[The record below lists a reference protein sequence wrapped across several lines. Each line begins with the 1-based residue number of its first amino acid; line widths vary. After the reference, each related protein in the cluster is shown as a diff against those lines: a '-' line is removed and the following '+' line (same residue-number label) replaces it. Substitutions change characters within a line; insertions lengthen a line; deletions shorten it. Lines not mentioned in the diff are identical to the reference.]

1 MNNTKWHKGLLK
13 KLTQRAKTPL
23 FVFLGGAIL
32 GVGALL
38 IMSGNLTLPMITIS
52 PTQVAG
58 GLNSFFALEDD
69 AIRFGENTIRI
80 SRHRLDMGNKRITN
94 LAAPVAATDA
104 ATRGFVLASSVPS
117 PVFAVSCAWMSC
129 SIHFH
134 LVPGACTPPACPAGS
149 TELGHAGCSVAGVAT
164 NIGARDVSTAVCGG
178 SSTQINQINLA
189 GGSCARICR
198 VN

>member
-94 LAAPVAATDA
+94 LATPIAASDA
-104 ATRGFVLASSVPS
+104 ATRGYVDAAAGSGV
-117 PVFAVSCAWMSC
+117 CYTAWG
-129 SIHFH
+129 HN
-134 LVPGACTPPACPAGS
+134 TCPAGWV
-149 TELGHAGCSVAGVAT
+149 AVYAGVMAFGH
-164 NIGARDVSTAVCGG
+164 IMSTAATGVDPWCSSQSYATTHDSSLRTALQTSRNMFQWAGENPCAVC
-178 SSTQINQINLA
+178 
-189 GGSCARICR
+189 CR
-198 VN
+198 

>member
-94 LAAPVAATDA
+94 LATPIAASDA
-104 ATRGFVLASSVPS
+104 ATRGYVDAAAGSGV
-117 PVFAVSCAWMSC
+117 CYTAWGH
-129 SIHFH
+129 I
-134 LVPGACTPPACPAGS
+134 TCPAGWV
-149 TELGHAGCSVAGVAT
+149 AVYAGVMAFGHVT
-164 NIGARDVSTAVCGG
+164 HGTTTSSVGPWCSSRSHAILHEPSFRVALQTLHSWARWGGEEPCAVC
-178 SSTQINQINLA
+178 
-189 GGSCARICR
+189 CR
-198 VN
+198 

>member
-1 MNNTKWHKGLLK
+1 MNNTKWHKGLLE
-13 KLTQRAKTPL
+13 KLTRRAKTPL
-23 FVFLGGAIL
+23 FVFLGGVIL
-32 GVGALL
+32 GVGSLL
-38 IMSGNLTLPMITIS
+38 IMSGTLALPMVTINPS
-52 PTQVAG
+52 HAVEGAT
-58 GLNSFFALEDD
+58 SFFALEDD
-69 AIRFGENTIRI
+69 GIRFGDNTIRI

-94 LAAPVAATDA
+94 LAPPVAATDA
-104 ATRGFVLASSVPS
+104 ATRGFVQASSVPS

-149 TELGHAGCSVAGVAT
+149 TELGHAGCSVASVAT
-164 NIGARDVSTAVCGG
+164 NIGARDVGTAVCGG
-178 SSTQINQINLA
+178 SSTQVNQTHLA

>member
-94 LAAPVAATDA
+94 LATPIAASDA
-104 ATRGFVLASSVPS
+104 ATRGYVDAAAGSGV
-117 PVFAVSCAWMSC
+117 CYTAWSRN
-129 SIHFH
+129 
-134 LVPGACTPPACPAGS
+134 TCPAGWVAVY
-149 TELGHAGCSVAGVAT
+149 TGVMAFGHMTHGAVMAGVGPWCSPESYAVESGPAFRT
-164 NIGARDVSTAVCGG
+164 ALQTSRYLVKWAQEEPCAVC
-178 SSTQINQINLA
+178 
-189 GGSCARICR
+189 CR
-198 VN
+198 